1 MTGVWLIT
9 WKAKSRDANDPER
22 AALLENPADQIK
34 LTMVAAQKRRESH
47 RRQGKSKINSSVRIP
62 KLSDYIREAK
72 ILEYTLQ
79 TLVIIQIINGAIIS
93 AISATQ
99 WGAGVPTVILG
110 AAASILGGVIAAFK
124 SNKTQQREQ
133 LAYFAL
139 DTFIRKWH
147 DWAYDLDRHTNVR
160 WDDRREELNESNF
173 NSAYDQIQR
182 YELDS
187 EANLVNF
194 AYAVAANAPV
204 LGGPVLPIGLG
215 GIGGSPVLTPSSPRK
230 APVSLPVAR

>member
-1 MTGVWLIT
+1 MKGVWFIT
-9 WKAKSRDANDPER
+9 WKAKSRDSNDPER
-22 AALLENPADQIK
+22 AALLEPLPDQIK
-34 LTMVAAQKRRESH
+34 LTMVAAKKHRESH
-47 RRQGKSKINSSVRIP
+47 HRQGKPMI
-62 KLSDYIREAK
+62 YIFAK

-79 TLVIIQIINGAIIS
+79 TLVILQIINGAIIS
-93 AISATQ
+93 AISATH

-147 DWAYDLDRHTNVR
+147 DWAYDPDRHTNIR

-194 AYAVAANAPV
+194 AYAVAANSPI

-215 GIGGSPVLTPSSPRK
+215 GIGGSPVLTPPRK
-230 APVSLPVAR
+230 APVSLPVAS

>member
-1 MTGVWLIT
+1 MAGIWFITG
-9 WKAKSRDANDPER
+9 KAKRHDSSDPER
-22 AALLENPADQIK
+22 AALLEPSPDQIK
-34 LTMVAAQKRRESH
+34 LTMIAAEKHRESH
-47 RRQGKSKINSSVRIP
+47 RRQ
-62 KLSDYIREAK
+62 AK

-79 TLVIIQIINGAIIS
+79 TLVILQIVNGAIIS
-93 AISATQ
+93 AISATH
-99 WGAGVPTVILG
+99 WGAGVPTIILG

-147 DWAYDLDRHTNVR
+147 DWAYDLERDTNAR
-160 WDDRREELNESNF
+160 WDDRREELNELNF

-194 AYAVAANAPV
+194 AYAVAANAPT
-204 LGGPVLPIGLG
+204 LSGPVLPIGLG
-215 GIGGSPVLTPSSPRK
+215 GIGGSPLLTPPRK
-230 APVSLPVAR
+230 VPVSLPVAR

>member
-1 MTGVWLIT
+1 MTGIWFIT
-9 WKAKSRDANDPER
+9 WNTKTRDSNDPER
-22 AALLENPADQIK
+22 AALLEPPPDQIK
-34 LTMVAAQKRRESH
+34 LTMVAAEKHRESH
-47 RRQGKSKINSSVRIP
+47 RRQV
-62 KLSDYIREAK
+62 K

-79 TLVIIQIINGAIIS
+79 TLVILQIINGAIIS
-93 AISATQ
+93 AISATH

-147 DWAYDLDRHTNVR
+147 DWAYDLDRHTNMR
-160 WDDRREELNESNF
+160 WDDRRDELNEYNF

-194 AYAVAANAPV
+194 AYAVAANAPA

-215 GIGGSPVLTPSSPRK
+215 GIGGSPLLTPPRK
-230 APVSLPVAR
+230 APVSLPAAR